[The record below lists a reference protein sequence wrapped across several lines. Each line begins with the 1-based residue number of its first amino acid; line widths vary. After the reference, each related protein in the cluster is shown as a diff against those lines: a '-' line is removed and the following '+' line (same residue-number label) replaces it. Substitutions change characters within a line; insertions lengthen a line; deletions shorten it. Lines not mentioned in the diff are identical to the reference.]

1 MRQLVLATHNAGKIR
16 ELRTMLSPAGYEV
29 VAVREVLPTLKEPEE
44 TGQTFLENARLKSQ
58 YYAKAT
64 GRPCLADDSGLC
76 VEALQGRPGVYSARY
91 AGIHGDDAANNA
103 KLLTEIR
110 HLPPAMRTAYYA
122 CVLVLS
128 FPDGREIVAEGKCH
142 GMIIE
147 TPVGTNGFGY
157 DPYFYLPQKG
167 KTMAELTAIEKNT
180 CSHRGIALKKLLQV
194 LV

>member
-1 MRQLVLATHNAGKIR
+1 
-16 ELRTMLSPAGYEV
+16 
-29 VAVREVLPTLKEPEE
+29 
-44 TGQTFLENARLKSQ
+44 
-58 YYAKAT
+58 
-64 GRPCLADDSGLC
+64 
-76 VEALQGRPGVYSARY
+76 
-91 AGIHGDDAANNA
+91 
-103 KLLTEIR
+103 
-110 HLPPAMRTAYYA
+110 MRTAYYA